1 MVISYEECPLI
12 CHFPVDSRGWRKCG
26 IGVHAPNPPLL
37 ALLSCN
43 GPFLP
48 SRGLVRE
55 GGSRQSVLI
64 QIGCIRGQS
73 QSFLLKVWK
82 VRKPLVDDV
91 LGWVGIV
98 DFIHLYSP
106 KSSWHF
112 SLTVSR
118 TAAEKISSQNSS
130 VRKFPFGTINQGDWE
145 RHS

>member
-37 ALLSCN
+37 PLLSCN

-73 QSFLLKVWK
+73 HSFLLE
-82 VRKPLVDDV
+82 VRKLLQAVGCLMNSWVGVVQRIHRYYVDGICLLDV
-91 LGWVGIV
+91 LNSPCKLAESTSPSPQRIRYV
-98 DFIHLYSP
+98 D
-106 KSSWHF
+106 
-112 SLTVSR
+112 
-118 TAAEKISSQNSS
+118 
-130 VRKFPFGTINQGDWE
+130 INLRRVFTQT
-145 RHS
+145 H